1 MYRALDP
8 AGYAHSTRAT
18 VYASFDPDLLKGIR
32 IPTLV
37 LAGAKDPALEACKLI
52 HSKIAGSKL
61 VVLPNAG
68 HLSNL
73 DEPAAFIEAV
83 LEFLGGVD
91 AQRKVG

>member
-8 AGYAHSTRAT
+8 VGYAHSTRAT

-32 IPTLV
+32 VPTLV

-52 HSKIAGSKL
+52 HGKITGSKL
-61 VVLPNAG
+61 VVLANAG

-73 DEPAAFIEAV
+73 DQPEAFNKAV

-91 AQRKVG
+91 AKQ